1 MPPKKR
7 RAKPQKKKKHVILIL
22 LLIAVGVFFLYEE
35 FGKEELHR
43 SFYKIFGHE
52 EKKDVIR
59 RRPPADSTPPEALPK
74 VAIVI
79 DDLGPNKK
87 MAMGILVINAP
98 LTLSILPQEVY
109 SSWIAEEGFNLG
121 RDIIV
126 HVPMEATRPLKL
138 GKGGLYTWM
147 TDEEIAKILN
157 KDILSVPHATGISSH
172 MGSAFTSDKRV
183 MSVVI
188 EELKKQGVFFLDSV
202 TSPKTIGYTTAVAK
216 GLTAYRRDVFLDDSN
231 DPRDIAHQWERLVET
246 ARRNGYALAQGHARK
261 NTIEFLEDILK
272 NNKTVRVVP
281 LTELID

>member
-7 RAKPQKKKKHVILIL
+7 RIKPQKKKKHIILIL
-22 LLIAVGVFFLYEE
+22 FLIVLGIFFLYEE
-35 FGKEELHR
+35 FGKEDLHR
-43 SFYKIFGHE
+43 TFFKIFGPE
-52 EKKDVIR
+52 EKKEVTR
-59 RRPPADSTPPEALPK
+59 KRPSDDIAPPEALPK

-87 MAMGILVINAP
+87 MALGILVINAP

-147 TDEEIAKILN
+147 SDNEIADILVKN
-157 KDILSVPHATGISSH
+157 ILSVPHATGISSH
-172 MGSAFTSDKRV
+172 MGSAFTTDKRV

-188 EELKKQGVFFLDSV
+188 AELKKQGLFFLDSV
-202 TSPKTIGYTTAVAK
+202 TTPKTIGYMTAASQ
-216 GLTAYRRDVFLDDSN
+216 GLKAYRRDVFLDDSN
-231 DPRDIAHQWERLVET
+231 DPRDIAYQWERLVDI

-261 NTIEFLEDILK
+261 NTIEFLEEILS
-272 NNKTVRVVP
+272 NNKAVRVVP